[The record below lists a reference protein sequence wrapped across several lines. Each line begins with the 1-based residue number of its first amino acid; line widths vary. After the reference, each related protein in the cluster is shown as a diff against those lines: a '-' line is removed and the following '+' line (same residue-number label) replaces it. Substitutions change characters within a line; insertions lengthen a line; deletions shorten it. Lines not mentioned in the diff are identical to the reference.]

1 MPKRQQNGQGSKLQ
15 TVCGDQ
21 AAASYKCLEKAMGD
35 GSQCSMYFEAYKSCK
50 AEERARII
58 EEKKKSFE

>member
-1 MPKRQQNGQGSKLQ
+1 
-15 TVCGDQ
+15 VCGDQ

-35 GSQCSMYFEAYKSCK
+35 GSQCSVYFEAYKSCK